1 VSSGDDPTAVTPE
14 PDPPEPDT
22 PDEDAREDDDPARG
36 DPTRPD
42 GKPPARKR
50 RGPRARWIVLGVL
63 AVVAL
68 WAGFAGLTVWHAKT
82 SAQRGLDTLDAA
94 RRQLTAEDLLN
105 GKGVNRIEAARAD
118 IARAHHDLD
127 SPFVAPFDILPVV
140 GRQIRSARALGDTG
154 SRVLDAGVTALHEVR
169 ADLKGKKAQGPARVV
184 LLRKLQATTQRVLD
198 QLQHADLGPS
208 KGLVGPLAR
217 GRAKFAK
224 QLHQLRDGLTRTEE
238 LTGGLADLLGR
249 GGHYLV
255 LMGNNAE
262 MRAGEGMFLSCAEM
276 TVVDG
281 KITIGDVQRTPD
293 LVLPANAVP
302 LTGDLTELGHNWG
315 FLQPSEEWRNLG
327 VTPRFDVTAPLA
339 ARMWVAA
346 GNQPVDGV
354 IAVDVVA
361 LKALLSATGPISVD
375 GQTVDAGNVEQQL
388 LLQQYIDNAQYGGD
402 QGQRREKLGQV
413 AQGALRAFNDGDW
426 DYATL
431 SRELRGAAD
440 GRHLMA
446 WSSVPAQEAGWS
458 AARITGT
465 LSGDSVLVA
474 LINRGANKLDQF
486 MHVTSR
492 LELGSSADGTTQV
505 SVQLDVSNDTPTGLP
520 QYVEGPNFGSPVG
533 EGEYAGV
540 ATFSV
545 PGDATSVAVSG
556 TDYIVVDG
564 PDGPTRQIGGWFTM
578 ARGSHRTMTVTFILP
593 EQHKRLSIRPSARIP
608 ELDWQQV
615 APGAGATPVP
625 WTDGKTAVV
634 HWAQLPR

>member
-1 VSSGDDPTAVTPE
+1 MTPD
-14 PDPPEPDT
+14 PDPP
-22 PDEDAREDDDPARG
+22 DDDAPKDIEPG
-36 DPTRPD
+36 SDDPSRP
-42 GKPPARKR
+42 GGPPTNGRR

-63 AVVAL
+63 ALLLL
-68 WAGFAGLTVWHAKT
+68 WVGFAGLTVWHAKT

-94 RRQLTAEDLLN
+94 RKQLTAEDLLN
-105 GKGVNRIEAARAD
+105 GKGVDRIESARAD
-118 IARAHHDLD
+118 IARAHQSLD
-127 SPFVAPFDILPVV
+127 SPLVVPFDVIPVV

-154 SRVLDAGVTALHEVR
+154 SRVLDAGVRALHEVR

-184 LLRKLQATTQRVLD
+184 LLRKLQSTTRRVLD

-224 QLHQLRDGLTRTEE
+224 QLHELRDGLTRTEA

-281 KITIGDVQRTPD
+281 RITIGDVQRTPD

-302 LTGDLTELGHNWG
+302 LTGGFTELGRNWG
-315 FLQPSEEWRNLG
+315 FLQPSREWRNLG
-327 VTPRFDVTAPLA
+327 VTPRFDVTGPLA
-339 ARMWVAA
+339 AQMWVAA

-361 LKALLSATGPISVD
+361 LKALLSATGPITVD

-388 LLQQYIDNAQYGGD
+388 LLQQYIDNAKYGDD
-402 QGQRREKLGQV
+402 QAPRREKLGQV
-413 AQGALRAFNDGDW
+413 AQGALRAFNAGDW

-431 SRELRGAAD
+431 TRELRAAAD

-446 WSSVPAQEAGWS
+446 WSNVPAQQAGWT

-465 LSGDSVLVA
+465 LSGDSALVA

-486 MHVTSR
+486 MHVQST
-492 LELGSSADGTTQV
+492 LKLASAPDGTTQV
-505 SVQLDVSNDTPTGLP
+505 SVQLDVTNETPTGLP
-520 QYVEGPNFGSPVG
+520 QYVEGPNFGSPVA
-533 EGEYAGV
+533 EGEYGGI

-545 PGDATSVAVSG
+545 PGDATDVAVTG

-564 PDGPTRQIGGWFTM
+564 PDGPTHQIGGWFTLP
-578 ARGSHRTMTVTFILP
+578 RGSHRTMTATFILP
-593 EQHKRLSIRPSARIP
+593 KQHKRLSIRPSARIP
-608 ELDWQQV
+608 ELVWQQTV
-615 APGAGATPVP
+615 PGGRATPAP

-634 HWAQLPR
+634 HWTQLPR

>member
-1 VSSGDDPTAVTPE
+1 M
-14 PDPPEPDT
+14 
-22 PDEDAREDDDPARG
+22 
-36 DPTRPD
+36 
-42 GKPPARKR
+42 
-50 RGPRARWIVLGVL
+50 LGVL
-63 AVVAL
+63 VPVVL
-68 WAGFAGLTVWHAKT
+68 WAGFAALTVWHAKT
-82 SAQRGLDTLDAA
+82 SAQRGLDTLEAA
-94 RRQLTAEDLLN
+94 RKHLTAEDLLN
-105 GKGVNRIEAARAD
+105 GQGVGEIEAARAD
-118 IARAHHDLD
+118 IADAHDELD
-127 SPFVAPFDILPVV
+127 SPFVAPLDIVPVV
-140 GRQIRSARALGDTG
+140 GRQVRSARALGDTG
-154 SRVLDAGVTALHEVR
+154 SRVLDAGVQALHEVR
-169 ADLKGKKAQGPARVV
+169 ADLKGKKARGPARVV
-184 LLRKLQATTQRVLD
+184 LLRKLQATTQRVID
-198 QLQHADLGPS
+198 QLQGADLGPS

-217 GRAKFAK
+217 GRAKFAE
-224 QLHQLRDGLTRTEE
+224 QLHQLRDGLTRTEK

-315 FLQPSEEWRNLG
+315 FLQPSEEWRNLW
-327 VTPRFDVTAPLA
+327 VTPRFDVSAPLA

-361 LKALLSATGPISVD
+361 LKALLSATGPISVG

-388 LLQQYIDNAQYGGD
+388 LLQQYIDNAKYGDG
-402 QGQRREKLGQV
+402 QGERRERLGEV
-413 AQGALRAFNDGDW
+413 AQGALQAFNDGDW

-465 LSGDSVLVA
+465 LSSDSVLVA

-486 MHVTSR
+486 MHVKST
-492 LELGSSADGTTQV
+492 LKLASAANGTTQV
-505 SVQLDVSNDTPTGLP
+505 TVRLDVSNETLTGLP

-533 EGEYAGV
+533 EGEYAGI

-545 PGDATSVAVSG
+545 PGAATSVAVTG

-564 PDGPTRQIGGWFTM
+564 PDGPTHQIGGWFTM
-578 ARGSHRTMTVTFILP
+578 PGGSRRTMTVTFILP
-593 EQHKRLSIRPSARIP
+593 KQVSRLSIRPSARIP
-608 ELDWQQV
+608 ELDWDQTN
-615 APGAGATPVP
+615 PGAGATPAP

-634 HWAQLPR
+634 HWAQSPR